1 MNIDKYD
8 IVIVDEKPLQYLGK
22 EMDNGAIVQDIHTKE
37 KLIHIN
43 LISRK
48 ANKDET
54 KWFCERT
61 EHINFIAPSSNVLQH
76 RNKLTKTKMNGK
88 RLFREWAQSKGKEAK
103 EFVTIKDDWY
113 DADTLITKDIEG
125 KIEETTIRYK
135 DMVHWIIKNLNQ
147 NKEDE

>member
-8 IVIVDEKPLQYLGK
+8 IVIVDKKPLQYLGK

-76 RNKLTKTKMNGK
+76 RNKLN
-88 RLFREWAQSKGKEAK
+88 Q
-103 EFVTIKDDWY
+103 
-113 DADTLITKDIEG
+113 
-125 KIEETTIRYK
+125 
-135 DMVHWIIKNLNQ
+135 NQ
-147 NKEDE
+147 NKEDDTRNI